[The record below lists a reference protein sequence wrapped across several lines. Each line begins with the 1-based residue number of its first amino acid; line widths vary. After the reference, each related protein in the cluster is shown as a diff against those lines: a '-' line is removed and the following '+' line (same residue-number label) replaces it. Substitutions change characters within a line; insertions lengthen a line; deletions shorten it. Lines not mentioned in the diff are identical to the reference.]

1 MEGEL
6 AKLDAK
12 LALVDLTR
20 GKTDGIVGTG
30 IVEKI
35 CRQKEALQ
43 AIFGRTEELKREVEE
58 AKLENVESLDKVKEW
73 GQEIEERT
81 DIVENE
87 IRFLKRA

>member
-1 MEGEL
+1 MAPPTGPKMKGEL

-35 CRQKEALQ
+35 C
-43 AIFGRTEELKREVEE
+43 
-58 AKLENVESLDKVKEW
+58 
-73 GQEIEERT
+73 
-81 DIVENE
+81 
-87 IRFLKRA
+87 